1 MRIANNLVGRPKPKF
16 ERDILA
22 ALALL
27 PATVVA
33 SKANL
38 SLGCVNT
45 TGALICRLADSWAW
59 HHARR
64 VRQDRAL
71 LADPAQQC
79 EHHYVLYFFFASA
92 LTGVKKL
99 IRFSS
104 GSRNSRERFPQG
116 CVVGS

>member
-1 MRIANNLVGRPKPKF
+1 VRIGAGS
-16 ERDILA
+16 I
-22 ALALL
+22 ALL

-45 TGALICRLADSWAW
+45 TGALICRLAESWAW